1 MKTRTIVT
9 RNDNGE
15 KNHTNSYERII
26 SPDSHQFYQRQKL
39 CQISR
44 KTDKKTSTIEILSE
58 IVTPVSIARKLIQ
71 KQPNAKGNW
80 YERADD
86 RKRTTKQIVKKQ
98 RNIDR

>member
-15 KNHTNSYERII
+15 KNRINSYERII

-44 KTDKKTSTIEILSE
+44 KTDKKTRTISKTRT
-58 IVTPVSIARKLIQ
+58 IVTSDD
-71 KQPNAKGNW
+71 KG
-80 YERADD
+80 D
-86 RKRTTKQIVKKQ
+86 R
-98 RNIDR
+98 